1 MFAVTISISKNRHQ
15 NVIFKFSNIDIFS
28 ASVFALNTASIN
40 INNDVNETYMTH
52 GENLLNIQNWISGKI
67 IIASYSLVKKYIN
80 LRMHLR
86 LHTQFSQSN
95 SNINE
100 IHVNIVLI
108 YIKPHISIKYRLI
121 YNILWRFVKTI
132 FFYSRKTPFMTTF
145 GFKHFVLLFQ
155 NLALFCNMY

>member
-1 MFAVTISISKNRHQ
+1 MIKRKYDEAFFGGVGVVAWKVCSDNFYIQNRHQ
-15 NVIFKFSNIDIFS
+15 KDIFKFSNIAVFS

-40 INNDVNETYMTH
+40 FNNDVNETYMTH

-100 IHVNIVLI
+100 IHVNTVLI
-108 YIKPHISIKYRLI
+108 YINPISQLSI
-121 YNILWRFVKTI
+121 
-132 FFYSRKTPFMTTF
+132 
-145 GFKHFVLLFQ
+145 G
-155 NLALFCNMY
+155 